1 MSGGSHCELARFTET
16 LREGS
21 RFGVFKTKII
31 DNDTLKYRQQLFF
44 FFLVNSVLFLF
55 NNFKQNQI

>member
-1 MSGGSHCELARFTET
+1 MIDSEWVGSHCELARFTET

-31 DNDTLKYRQQLFF
+31 DNDTLKCRQQLFF
-44 FFLVNSVLFLF
+44 FFGKFCTVSV
-55 NNFKQNQI
+55 